1 MLFIMTMYTHAG
13 LVLAAIVLAFLAARR
28 FRVSTELSMMVATLA
43 GAAANALV
51 PMGVDP
57 RSPIS
62 IFPVRHIVEGMFT
75 YFDVCLIFM
84 TATFF
89 MALLK
94 EAGGVAFIVREI
106 VSKFSRKR
114 GLCLTF
120 LTVLMLVPGALTGSG
135 ATTVL
140 TVGSLVGAVFAAMGI
155 PETRRVALIY
165 VLACMSAA
173 APPINLW
180 AMMAAA
186 GANMPYV
193 GFAKPLLVLSLAG
206 AFFATFYLARKGEA
220 VDAAKVLADLPEV
233 PSGWSWFRVVFPF
246 GVLIAIV
253 LAGRFAPHAFPVVG
267 LPLIFMISALV
278 TLLVS
283 PVRLR
288 IFDIAGKTVRDL
300 LPLVGIMVVVGALIQ
315 IMALSGARGL
325 ISLGVVI
332 LPLSVLFG
340 TLWLILPISEGM
352 LQYAVAP
359 LLGVPLIM
367 LFNMKGLDPV
377 ICLSAMGVLW
387 PLGDCL
393 PPTAVVGRA
402 AVMELGY
409 KGKYYGG
416 FVRTALVPLLFAALL
431 CTLFLIYSKELS
443 FLGV

>member
-1 MLFIMTMYTHAG
+1 MTMYTHAG
-13 LVLAAIVLAFLAARR
+13 LVLAAIVLAFLAARK
-28 FRVSTELSMMVATLA
+28 FRLSTELSMMVATLV
-43 GAAANALV
+43 GAVAHALI

-62 IFPVRHIVEGMFT
+62 IFPVRHLVEGMFT

-106 VSKFSRKR
+106 VTRFSRRR

-120 LTVLMLVPGALTGSG
+120 LTVLMLVPGAITGSG

-140 TVGSLVGAVFAAMGI
+140 TVGGLVGAVFAAMGI
-155 PETRRVALIY
+155 SETRRVALIY

-206 AFFATFYLARKGEA
+206 AFFATFYLARKSGV
-220 VDAAKVLADLPEV
+220 VDTEKALAELPQV
-233 PSGWSWFRVVFPF
+233 PPGWNWFRVLLPF
-246 GVLIAIV
+246 AVLVAIV
-253 LAGRFAPHAFPVVG
+253 LAGRFVPHAFPVVG
-267 LPLIFMISALV
+267 LPLIFMISAAV
-278 TLLVS
+278 TLAVS
-283 PVRLR
+283 PTRLP
-288 IFDIAGKTVRDL
+288 IFDIAGKTVKDL

-315 IMALSGARGL
+315 VMALSGARGL

-340 TLWLILPISEGM
+340 ALWLILPLSEGM

-367 LFNMKGLDPV
+367 LFNMKGLNPV
-377 ICLSAMGVLW
+377 ICLAAMGVLW

-402 AVMELGY
+402 TVMELHY
-409 KGKYYGG
+409 QGKYYGE
-416 FVRTALVPLLFAALL
+416 FVRTALVPLLFVAVL
-431 CTLFLIYSKELS
+431 CTLFLVYSKELS